1 MTIKVVIADDHPF
14 MRDGLRLLIDQSG
27 EIQVVGEAANGREAV
42 VMCSYLRPQVVI
54 MDYKMPVMDGLT
66 ATRHI
71 RQAHPGI
78 RIIAFTMADEPS
90 LNRRFMEAG
99 ASAVLAKDSN
109 IDELTRAI
117 QDS

>member
-1 MTIKVVIADDHPF
+1 
-14 MRDGLRLLIDQSG
+14 
-27 EIQVVGEAANGREAV
+27 
-42 VMCSYLRPQVVI
+42 